1 MQTNYSPVTDAFP
14 LNWFIKDDFLQK
26 KGGEKHYVFST
37 IALAQTEG

>member
-14 LNWFIKDDFLQK
+14 LNWFIKDFLQK

-37 IALAQTEG
+37 IAG